1 MDLDKEI
8 AKCEKKLDLARLNLQ
23 KIVKIESQPGYEE
36 TVPANVRT
44 ANSDKV
50 RTIFYLIYHDEW
62 FVFFVVQQKKTV
74 EAEISTLEMS
84 KNMFVQLK

>member
-50 RTIFYLIYHDEW
+50 
-62 FVFFVVQQKKTV
+62 
-74 EAEISTLEMS
+74 
-84 KNMFVQLK
+84 